1 MGGEVSGRQIEELV
15 DELILFANVI
25 VTDPPHLPVCGKLLL
40 IAGLNNLPT
49 HKKRPKAYAEPKAAR
64 LGGGGGQN
72 L

>member
-1 MGGEVSGRQIEELV
+1 VGGEVSGRQIEELV

-49 HKKRPKAYAEPKAAR
+49 HKRRPRASAKSKAAGLLTLNR
-64 LGGGGGQN
+64 K
-72 L
+72 